1 MAKLW
6 PASLLMDGADCLFED
21 PSRIVFIV
29 ARTPLIRH
37 EYSKGFSEE
46 FMKTKLQEI
55 SNAITSEEFVLNSG
69 NIIAMEI
76 YGI

>member
-1 MAKLW
+1 
-6 PASLLMDGADCLFED
+6 
-21 PSRIVFIV
+21 
-29 ARTPLIRH
+29 
-37 EYSKGFSEE
+37 
-46 FMKTKLQEI
+46 MKTKLQEI